1 MIKQNCISKS
11 FSVPKL
17 LWQKVVSTAYARGIS
32 VSTLI
37 CIALI
42 KELSYNGET

>member
-11 FSVPKL
+11 FSVSKL
-17 LWQKVVSTAYARGIS
+17 LWQKVVATAYARGIS

-37 CIALI
+37 CTALI
-42 KELSYNGET
+42 KELSDNGET

>member
-1 MIKQNCISKS
+1 MIKHCFRKS
-11 FSVPKL
+11 FRVPVR

-37 CIALI
+37 CTALI
-42 KELSYNGET
+42 KELSDHGET

>member
-1 MIKQNCISKS
+1 MIKKNCISKS
-11 FSVPKL
+11 FSVPQM

-37 CIALI
+37 CTALI
-42 KELSYNGET
+42 KELSDNGET